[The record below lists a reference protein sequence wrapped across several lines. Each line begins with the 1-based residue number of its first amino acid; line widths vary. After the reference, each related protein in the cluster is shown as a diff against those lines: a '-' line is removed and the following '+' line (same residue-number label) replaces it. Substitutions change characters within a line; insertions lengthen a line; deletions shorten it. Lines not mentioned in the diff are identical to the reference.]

1 MQSQTL
7 FISRPTLLS
16 VVENGV
22 TSEVLVHFISTS
34 SDLQKSVAYLRPYSD
49 REYNTTFFDCTILK
63 AEYAY
68 LNQFNWQASDQ
79 AWREMNPVERNGNV
93 YSITNLNLASVITNI
108 TVILRITSFRNQ
120 VTNLQRRVIYVGYWI
135 SNADVPSLVAAWQAA
150 NITHV
155 LFTFVTQFDYTQP
168 LSEAYSMTLAF
179 KELSSTN
186 QDLLVDNFVV
196 GVSYGGA
203 AAMPVPYSNTFDQ
216 PTSYYGPTGKG
227 NGAAGLA
234 ADLIK
239 ICGTKLNRYYD
250 LDIEGISQIPDN
262 TPTVN
267 FLGSVCQALK
277 EQNPLCVISHAPQT
291 PYFDPAFGSV
301 YLDLYQSYSQYFD
314 WYNIQYYNNGPSDTY
329 QEIFVQST
337 ADWPNTAVTQLINAG
352 IAPGYIVVGKPVN
365 ADEGNAGGYV
375 PLPTLATYFNQAFQS
390 TTTQLQAWS
399 QSTGGSMIWYYN
411 TQATSGAGNTF
422 LNSYVKTVFNPQPA
436 ALATDDN
443 QSLLTFMNTI
453 SQL

>member
-1 MQSQTL
+1 
-7 FISRPTLLS
+7 
-16 VVENGV
+16 
-22 TSEVLVHFISTS
+22 
-34 SDLQKSVAYLRPYSD
+34 
-49 REYNTTFFDCTILK
+49 
-63 AEYAY
+63 
-68 LNQFNWQASDQ
+68 
-79 AWREMNPVERNGNV
+79 
-93 YSITNLNLASVITNI
+93 VITN
-108 TVILRITSFRNQ
+108 VVVGLNILFSRALVNNI
-120 VTNLQRRVIYVGYWI
+120 QRRVIYVGYWI
-135 SNADVPSLVAAWQAA
+135 SNADVPSLVDKWLAA
-150 NITHV
+150 NITHI
-155 LFTFVTQFDYTQP
+155 LFTFVTQPDYTQP

-179 KELSSTN
+179 KELSPAN
-186 QDLLVDNFVV
+186 QDLLVQNFVV

-216 PTSYYGPTGKG
+216 PTSYYGPSGKG

-267 FLGSVCQALK
+267 FLGAVCQALK
-277 EQNPLCVISHAPQT
+277 SQNPICVISHAPQT

-301 YLDLYQSYSQYFD
+301 YLDLYQSYSQYFN

-337 ADWPNTAVTQLINAG
+337 TDWPNTAVTQLMNAG

-365 ADEGNAGGYV
+365 AQEGNAGGYV

-411 TQATSGAGNTF
+411 TQAASGAGNTF
-422 LNSYVKTVFNPQPA
+422 LNSYVKTVFHPQPA